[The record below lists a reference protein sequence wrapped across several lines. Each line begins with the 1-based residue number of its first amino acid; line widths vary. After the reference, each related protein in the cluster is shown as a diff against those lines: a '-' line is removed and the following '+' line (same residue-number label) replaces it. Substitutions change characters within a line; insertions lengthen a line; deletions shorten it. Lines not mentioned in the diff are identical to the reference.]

1 MSLFH
6 DEAEKPATTGQ
17 RWWQTRRARI
27 TAAVVGALLVVFLIW
42 RGCRAPSSDE
52 GESNVVVS
60 VQVAKAQVGPIAK
73 EISAVATLTAAR
85 EATITPKISAQITR
99 MDLLTNRPVHA
110 GDILAVLESR
120 DLQAQLAEAN
130 AALQEAQA
138 SASTTSEGNVPLT
151 NAQDQKNVTDAR
163 AALDNAKKTFERR
176 QALFTQGGI
185 SEKDLE
191 ASKLAVTNAENDVR
205 LAEASVNLHRGI
217 TNPGDIR
224 VAQSKE
230 RQARE
235 RLANLNAQMSY
246 AVVRAPFSGIVTAQF
261 QYQGDLA
268 NPSAKMVTIADTSR
282 LIAKMQLAE
291 PIASMLRIGDSV
303 KVLAD
308 DLSGQAFAGTISLVG
323 RAVDPVSRSVEVWVE
338 VANPTGRL
346 RPNGVARVVIA
357 AQPVRNAVIVP
368 SSAITLDAT
377 NGNSGTVMIVDGQ
390 SVAHEVH
397 VTVGIK
403 GSAETQITSGLH
415 GGETVVTE
423 GNYGLPDGTKV
434 SIAKSGTTEQ

>member
-1 MSLFH
+1 MSLFR
-6 DEAEKPATTGQ
+6 EESENASATAQ

-27 TAAVVGALLVVFLIW
+27 TAAVVGALLLLFLIW
-42 RGCRAPSSDE
+42 RACRGPSADQ
-52 GESNVVVS
+52 GEANVVVS
-60 VQVAKAQVGPIAK
+60 VQVAKAEVGPIAN

-99 MDLLTNRPVHA
+99 MDLLTNRTVHA
-110 GDILAVLESR
+110 GDVLAVLESR

-163 AALDNAKKTFERR
+163 AALENAKKTYERR
-176 QALFTQGGI
+176 QTLFSQGGI

-191 ASKLAVTNAENDVR
+191 ASKLAVTNAENDLR
-205 LAEASVNLHRGI
+205 LAEASLNLHRGI

-230 RQARE
+230 RQARD
-235 RLANLNAQMSY
+235 RLANLTAQMSY
-246 AVVRAPFSGIVTAQF
+246 AVVRAPFSGVVTGQF

-268 NPSAKMVTIADTSR
+268 NPSAKILTIADTSR

-291 PIASMLRIGDSV
+291 PIASMLKIGDRV
-303 KVLAD
+303 KILPD
-308 DLSGQAFAGTISLVG
+308 EPSGQAFAGTISLVG
-323 RAVDPVSRSVEVWVE
+323 RAVDPVSRSVEVWVD
-338 VANPTGRL
+338 VANPTGQL

-357 AQPVRNAVIVP
+357 AQPVQNAVTVP
-368 SSAITLDAT
+368 SSAVTLDAT
-377 NGNSGTVMIVDGQ
+377 NGNSGTVIVVDAQ

-403 GSAETQITSGLH
+403 GSTRTQITSGLR

-434 SIAKSGTTEQ
+434 SVATPGQSG